1 MTKAVFIFCIQMG
14 LPYFF
19 GENDVQKL
27 DSVQDFAVL
36 LKRMRKIPAQLDQV
50 GSWRVKEV
58 DCLQMS

>member
-1 MTKAVFIFCIQMG
+1 MTKAIFIHRIQIG

-50 GSWRVKEV
+50 GS
-58 DCLQMS
+58 

>member
-1 MTKAVFIFCIQMG
+1 MG

-27 DSVQDFAVL
+27 DSVQDFAIL

-50 GSWRVKEV
+50 GSWRVKKV
-58 DCLQMS
+58 NCLQMS